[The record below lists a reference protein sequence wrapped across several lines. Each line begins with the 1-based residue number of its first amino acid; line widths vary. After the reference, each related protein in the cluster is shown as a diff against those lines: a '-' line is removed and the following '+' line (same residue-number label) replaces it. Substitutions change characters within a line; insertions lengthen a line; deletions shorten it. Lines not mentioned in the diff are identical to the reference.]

1 MSQKFALDWF
11 DAYKGLQ
18 MFVVTAVLTS
28 VGGVVLSSGFDV
40 FTADWVSIFKNAVN
54 ISVIS
59 TFSYII
65 KNLLTNSSGDFL
77 GKGL

>member
-11 DAYKGLQ
+11 DAYKGIQ
-18 MFVVTAVLTS
+18 MFVVTAVVMS
-28 VGGVVLSSGFDV
+28 VGGAVLSSGFDV
-40 FTADWVSIFKNAVN
+40 FTADWVSILKNAINV
-54 ISVIS
+54 SVIS

-65 KNLLTNSSGDFL
+65 KNLLTNSNGDFL